1 MFNKLPKIELHC
13 HLDGSVRAE
22 TIIDIAKKENVNLPI
37 YDKEELRKHISIIEN
52 CECLDEYIEKFDL
65 TNLVM
70 QNKYGLERIAY
81 EVLED
86 ASLENVKYIEIRFA
100 PQLHRLNGLNYDEII
115 QSVIN
120 GVKKAEKDFDIK
132 GNVIISTMR
141 HMSEESGMEVIEVAK
156 KYLGKGVVAFDMA
169 GKEDEG
175 FCITYNN
182 LIKKAKEEN
191 FNITL
196 HAGEQASYKNVIDA
210 INLGATRIGHGI
222 KIINSK
228 ETMDLVKE
236 KNILLEM
243 CPTSNIQTS
252 NASDYVTYPFKK
264 FLDYGIVASLNTDN
278 RTVSNI
284 TLTKEYENIF
294 NTLDFDLYKRNYLET
309 VNASFSN
316 EETKDWLRKFI

>member
-86 ASLENVKYIEIRFA
+86 ASVENVKYIEIRFA